1 MEAVLD
7 NQNKL
12 LLDLDGLI
20 DLLELLSSNN
30 HGLIKFLLF
39 IRFNSISILTA
50 RMLSHVFAKVFEEFH
65 AAE

>member
-20 DLLELLSSNN
+20 DLLGLLSSNN
-30 HGLIKFLLF
+30 HALIKFLLF

>member
-1 MEAVLD
+1 VEAVLD

-20 DLLELLSSNN
+20 DLLGLLSSNN
-30 HGLIKFLLF
+30 HALIKFLLF
-39 IRFNSISILTA
+39 IRFNSISTLTA
-50 RMLSHVFAKVFEEFH
+50 RMLSQVFAKVFEEFH